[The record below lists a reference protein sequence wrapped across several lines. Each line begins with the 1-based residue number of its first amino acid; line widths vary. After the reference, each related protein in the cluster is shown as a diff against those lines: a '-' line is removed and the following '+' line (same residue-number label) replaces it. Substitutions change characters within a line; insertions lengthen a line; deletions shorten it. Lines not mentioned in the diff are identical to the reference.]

1 MTRRLILVIVLNALT
16 LSVAAKAG
24 AQTISNGP
32 YYATPSWDETLP
44 CPTTASCPRFIV
56 LSNFNNLAVLDRET
70 GLVWQQ
76 NPVALLF
83 DWVSAQH
90 FCSTQ
95 NTGDRFGW
103 RLPAL
108 PELISLSDAATLPA
122 GHPFSNIETKFRYYW
137 SSTSVPGDP
146 NAAWDVAFL
155 STNLSIGADGKTSS
169 QLAWCV
175 RGGVGVN
182 SSQN

>member
-1 MTRRLILVIVLNALT
+1 MTRRLILVIVLVALT

-32 YYATPSWDETLP
+32 YYATPSWDQTLA

-76 NPVALLF
+76 NPFAF
-83 DWVSAQH
+83 EFEWAGAAA
-90 FCSTQ
+90 FCSVL
-95 NTGDRFGW
+95 NTGGRFGW
-103 RLPAL
+103 RLPTL
-108 PELISLSDAATLPA
+108 PELVSLSDVDTLPA
-122 GHPFSNIETKFRYYW
+122 GHPFSNIQTRFRYW
-137 SSTSVPGDP
+137 SSTTFPGDP
-146 NAAWDVAFL
+146 NAAWDVAF
-155 STNLSIGADGKTSS
+155 SPTNLNIGSDGKTLSG
-169 QLAWCV
+169 LAWCV